1 MGLGY
6 NFLHSHPELEKRHG
20 LDDNHCI
27 VDRHDLDTV
36 QRLLLKHSKLI
47 DMLEDERKRS
57 DETTNG
63 DYAKRDILPKN
74 FSRKIK

>member
-36 QRLLLKHSKLI
+36 QRLLLKHSKLL
-47 DMLEDERKRS
+47 DLLEDENKKRN
-57 DETTNG
+57 ETTFRY
-63 DYAKRDILPKN
+63 YAEGNILPT
-74 FSRKIK
+74 SLV